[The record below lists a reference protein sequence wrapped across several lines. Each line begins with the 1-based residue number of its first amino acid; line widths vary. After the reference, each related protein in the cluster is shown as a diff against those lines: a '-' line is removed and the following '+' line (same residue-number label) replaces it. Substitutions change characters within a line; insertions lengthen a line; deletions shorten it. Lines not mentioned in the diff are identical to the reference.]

1 MIYHMHRDLVDCNHG
16 NEKSIL
22 HLSVDVGESGGIAAV
37 EKKKKKDVRWDLF
50 VVGQVDQVSP
60 IRTTFHRI

>member
-22 HLSVDVGESGGIAAV
+22 HLLGVDVGESGGIAAV
-37 EKKKKKDVRWDLF
+37 EKKDVRWDLF